1 MDFLHH
7 DGKDYFHSVEFAIQ
21 PVQENARW
29 KGVIEEDSCGLML
42 LLRRLRKSWRDA
54 LNGTREDAEA
64 LQQLVL
70 DKFSDEKLYELFYNS
85 IIQADPVEQLIDLEE
100 ML

>member
-29 KGVIEEDSCGLML
+29 KGVIEEDSMWAYASPTSFKKK
-42 LLRRLRKSWRDA
+42 LREA
-54 LNGTREDAEA
+54 LNDTREDAET

-70 DKFSDEKLYELFYNS
+70 DKFSDEKLYELFCNS
-85 IIQADPVEQLIDLEE
+85 IIQADPVEQLIDLEA